1 MAECRYLGGEASIS
15 RVYSVERA
23 HWIHSHSHKPRAFR
37 QSLSTIV
44 SFSGPLDP
52 TLVIRMLTG
61 SYSSAL
67 VLISLCV
74 AILASYTA
82 LDMTGRIATAKG
94 RAVPL
99 WMVGGAL
106 AMGIGIWSMHF
117 IGMLA
122 FSLPVDL
129 GYDIGLTAFSLLIA
143 VLSSGFALWLVN
155 QPQLPAWQ
163 LALGALIMG
172 TGIACMHYTGMAAL
186 RMLPGIDYDPA
197 LFSASLA
204 IAVGASAAALWIAFR
219 LRLHTPYVRQIRGLA
234 AMLMGFAIVGMHY
247 TGMAAANFPQGS
259 YCGALANG
267 LQGNG
272 LVYLVLITTLAV
284 LAVALLTSVLD
295 ARMESRTAALAHSL
309 TLANQELTQLALHD
323 TLTGLPNRTLL
334 ADRIDQAIGKVAEQG
349 GCFALMFIDLDGFK
363 PVNDAFGHHVG
374 DLLLK
379 AVASRLRGHLHSQ
392 DTLARIGGD
401 EFVLLVELREPEDAM
416 DVAVKQV
423 NLVSRAFCVAE
434 HELQLTASLGIV
446 LYPGNGH
453 DQLELLRNADAA
465 MYHAKSVGKNGYS
478 FFDASMNSNAR
489 QQLQL
494 LQDLRVALEQR
505 QFRLHYQP
513 KFDAQACVAIGAEAL
528 LRWEHPVH
536 GLIPPDR
543 FIGLA
548 EKTGLI
554 IAVGEWVL
562 DEACRQMRLWLDEG
576 YAGWRIAVNLSAI
589 QFCHA
594 GLVDSVARA
603 LQANGLPANRLT
615 LEITESTAMHDA
627 DVSLNVL
634 QRLADMGV
642 DLSID
647 DFGTGYSSL
656 MYLKRLPANELKI
669 DRGFVRDL
677 EQDSDDAA
685 IITAIVALGQALG
698 LRIVA
703 EGVETEGQQA
713 FLTHLGCDALQGYL
727 LGQPVPPDQFM
738 ANLQAWHLQRALAI

>member
-1 MAECRYLGGEASIS
+1 
-15 RVYSVERA
+15 
-23 HWIHSHSHKPRAFR
+23 
-37 QSLSTIV
+37 
-44 SFSGPLDP
+44 
-52 TLVIRMLTG
+52 MLTG
-61 SYSSAL
+61 SYSSSL

-82 LDMTGRIATAKG
+82 LDLTGRIATAKG
-94 RAVPL
+94 RAACL
-99 WMVGGAL
+99 WMGGGAL
-106 AMGIGIWSMHF
+106 AMGIGVWSMHF

-122 FSLPVDL
+122 FSLPIEL
-129 GYDIGLTAFSLLIA
+129 GYDLALTAFSLLIA
-143 VLSSGFALWLVN
+143 VLSSGFALWLVS
-155 QPQLPAWQ
+155 QPSLPWQQ
-163 LALGALIMG
+163 LAFGALIMG
-172 TGIACMHYTGMAAL
+172 AGIACMHYTGMAAL
-186 RMLPGIDYDPA
+186 RMLPGIDYDPT
-197 LFSASLA
+197 LFGASLL

-219 LRLHTPYVRQIRGLA
+219 LRAHTPYVRQIRGLA
-234 AMLMGFAIVGMHY
+234 AVVMGFAIVGMHY
-247 TGMAAANFPQGS
+247 TGMAAANFPEGS
-259 YCGALANG
+259 FCGALAGGG
-267 LQGNG
+267 LQGDG

-295 ARMESRTAALAHSL
+295 ARLEARTAELARSL

-323 TLTGLPNRTLL
+323 TLTDLPNRTLL
-334 ADRIDQAIGKVAEQG
+334 ADRIEQAIAKVAEQG

-379 AVASRLRGHLHSQ
+379 AVAARLRGHLHSQ

-401 EFVLLVELREPEDAM
+401 EFVLLVQLREPNDAM

-423 NLVSRAFCVAE
+423 NLVSRPFRVAE
-434 HELQLTASLGIV
+434 HDLQLTASLGIV
-446 LYPGNGH
+446 LYPGNGQ
-453 DQLELLRNADAA
+453 DQHELLRNADAA
-465 MYHAKSVGKNGYS
+465 MYHAKSAGKNGYS
-478 FFDASMNSNAR
+478 FFDVSMNSNAR

-494 LQDLRVALEQR
+494 LQDLRQALEQR

-513 KFDAQACVAIGAEAL
+513 KFDAQNCQPIGAEAL
-528 LRWEHPVH
+528 LRWEHPQQ
-536 GLIPPDR
+536 GLLLPDR

-554 IAVGEWVL
+554 IPIGEWVL
-562 DEACRQMRLWLDEG
+562 IEACRQMRQWLDQG
-576 YAGWRIAVNLSAI
+576 HHGWRMAVNLSAI

-594 GLVDSVARA
+594 GLVESVARA
-603 LQANGLPANRLT
+603 LQQNSLPANCLT
-615 LEITESTAMHDA
+615 LEITETTAMHDA
-627 DVSLNVL
+627 DASLTVL
-634 QRLADMGV
+634 QRLSDMGV

-685 IITAIVALGQALG
+685 IVSAIVALGQALG

-703 EGVETEGQQA
+703 EGVETDRQQD
-713 FLTHLGCDALQGYL
+713 FLTRLGCDSLQGYL
-727 LGQPVPPDQFM
+727 LGQPVPAEQFM
-738 ANLQAWHLQRALAI
+738 GKLQAMRQESTAAG

>member
-1 MAECRYLGGEASIS
+1 
-15 RVYSVERA
+15 
-23 HWIHSHSHKPRAFR
+23 
-37 QSLSTIV
+37 
-44 SFSGPLDP
+44 
-52 TLVIRMLTG
+52 MLIG
-61 SYSSAL
+61 SYSSSL

-82 LDMTGRIATAKG
+82 LDLTGRIATAKG
-94 RAVPL
+94 RAVYL
-99 WMVGGAL
+99 WMGGGAL

-122 FSLPVDL
+122 FSLPIEL
-129 GYDIGLTAFSLLIA
+129 GYDTALTGLSLLIA
-143 VLSSGFALWLVN
+143 VASSGFALWLVS
-155 QPQLPAWQ
+155 QPKLPLLQ
-163 LALGALIMG
+163 LAFGALIMG
-172 TGIACMHYTGMAAL
+172 TGIACMHYMGMAAL
-186 RMLPGIDYDPA
+186 RMQPGIDYDPT
-197 LFSASLA
+197 LFGASLA

-219 LRLHTPYVRQIRGLA
+219 LRQHTPYVRQIRGVA
-234 AMLMGFAIVGMHY
+234 AVVMGGAIVGMHY
-247 TGMAAANFPQGS
+247 TGMAAANFPAGS
-259 YCGALANG
+259 FCGALTTG
-267 LQGNG
+267 LAGDG
-272 LVYLVLITTLAV
+272 LDYLVLITTLAV

-295 ARMESRTAALAHSL
+295 ARLEARTAELARSL

-334 ADRIDQAIGKVAEQG
+334 ADRIDQAIGRVAEQG

-379 AVASRLRGHLHSQ
+379 AVAARLRGHLHSQ

-401 EFVLLVELREPEDAM
+401 EFVLLVELDEPDDAM
-416 DVAVKQV
+416 NVAAKQV
-423 NLVSRAFCVAE
+423 NLMSKPFRVAE
-434 HELQLTASLGIV
+434 HDLQLSASLGIV
-446 LYPGNGH
+446 MYPGNGL
-453 DQLELLRNADAA
+453 DQHELLRNADAA
-465 MYHAKSVGKNGYS
+465 MYHAKSAGKNGYS
-478 FFDASMNSNAR
+478 FFDGSMNSNAR

-494 LQDLRVALEQR
+494 LQDLRTALDHG

-513 KFDAQACVAIGAEAL
+513 KFDAAQRLPIGAEAL
-528 LRWEHPVH
+528 LRWEHPQH
-536 GLIPPDR
+536 GLMLPDR

-554 IAVGEWVL
+554 IPIGEWVL
-562 DEACRQMRLWLDEG
+562 GEACRQMRQWLGQGNEQ
-576 YAGWRIAVNLSAI
+576 WRIAVNLSAI
-589 QFCHA
+589 QFCHV

-603 LQANGLPANRLT
+603 LEENDLPANRLT
-615 LEITESTAMHDA
+615 LEITETTAMRDA
-627 DVSLNVL
+627 DASLQVL
-634 QRLADMGV
+634 QRLSDMGV

-685 IITAIVALGQALG
+685 IVSAIVALGQALG

-703 EGVETEGQQA
+703 EGVETDGQQE
-713 FLTHLGCDALQGYL
+713 FLTRLGCDSLQGYL

-738 ANLQAWHLQRALAI
+738 KGLQALNARQAQVG

>member
-1 MAECRYLGGEASIS
+1 
-15 RVYSVERA
+15 
-23 HWIHSHSHKPRAFR
+23 
-37 QSLSTIV
+37 
-44 SFSGPLDP
+44 
-52 TLVIRMLTG
+52 MLTG

-82 LDMTGRIATAKG
+82 LDLTGRIATAKG
-94 RAVPL
+94 RAVHL
-99 WMVGGAL
+99 WMGGGAL
-106 AMGIGIWSMHF
+106 AMGIGVWSMHF

-122 FSLPVDL
+122 FSLPIAL
-129 GYDIGLTAFSLLIA
+129 GYDVGLTAFSLLIA
-143 VLSSGFALWLVN
+143 VLSSGFALWLVS
-155 QPQLPAWQ
+155 QPSLPRLQ
-163 LALGALIMG
+163 LAFGALIMG
-172 TGIACMHYTGMAAL
+172 SGIACMHYTGMAAL
-186 RMLPGIDYDPA
+186 RMLPGIDYDPT
-197 LFSASLA
+197 LFGASLA

-219 LRLHTPYVRQIRGLA
+219 LRQHTPYVRQVRGLA
-234 AMLMGFAIVGMHY
+234 AMVMGVAIVGMHY
-247 TGMAAANFPQGS
+247 TGMAAANFPEGS
-259 YCGALANG
+259 YCGALMSG
-267 LQGNG
+267 LQGDG

-295 ARMESRTAALAHSL
+295 ARLEARTAALAHSL

-334 ADRIDQAIGKVAEQG
+334 SDRIEQAIGKVAEQG

-379 AVASRLRGHLHSQ
+379 AVAARLRGHLHSQ

-401 EFVLLVELREPEDAM
+401 EFVLLVELQEPEDAM

-423 NLVSRAFCVAE
+423 NLVSRAFRVAE
-434 HELQLTASLGIV
+434 HDLQLTASLGIV
-446 LYPGNGH
+446 LYPGNGQ

-465 MYHAKSVGKNGYS
+465 MYHAKSAGKNGYS
-478 FFDASMNSNAR
+478 FFDVSMNSNAR

-494 LQDLRVALEQR
+494 LQDLRTALEQG

-513 KFDAQACVAIGAEAL
+513 KFDAQACTPIGAEAL
-528 LRWEHPVH
+528 LRWEHPQH
-536 GLIPPDR
+536 GLMLPDR

-554 IAVGEWVL
+554 IPIGEWVL
-562 DEACRQMRLWLDEG
+562 GEACRQMRQWLEQGHTD
-576 YAGWRIAVNLSAI
+576 WRMAVNLSAI

-603 LQANGLPANRLT
+603 LHENRLPANRLT
-615 LEITESTAMHDA
+615 LEITETTAMHDA
-627 DVSLNVL
+627 DASLTVL
-634 QRLADMGV
+634 QRLSDMGV

-685 IITAIVALGQALG
+685 IVSAIVALGQALG

-703 EGVETEGQQA
+703 EGVETNRQQD
-713 FLTHLGCDALQGYL
+713 FLTRLGCDSLQGYL
-727 LGQPVPPDQFM
+727 LGQPVPAEQFM
-738 ANLQAWHLQRALAI
+738 GRLQTLREESEAVV